1 MNITEDFV
9 SNSNVQAIFDQVDAL
24 GKKAY
29 FVGGCVRNALL
40 NAPVHDID
48 IATSALP
55 QEATKK
61 FREAGLKVVP
71 TGIDHGTIT
80 VVSGGASYEVT
91 TFRKDIKPDGRRS
104 VVAFS
109 DDMLDDAR
117 RRDFT
122 MNALYADR
130 DGQVIDPL
138 GGLPDL
144 RARRVRFIED
154 AGQRI
159 KEDYLRALRFFRFVA
174 WYGDPDAGMD
184 ADALTAIATNL
195 DGIDTLSA
203 ERVGAEMLKLLS
215 APDPAPAVAAM
226 AATGALAHVL
236 PGADARFLAP
246 LIHVES
252 GQKAN
257 PFRRLAVLGGQDVAK
272 RLRLSKA
279 QARCLRELLD
289 YSSAPMGPAELG
301 YRAGVAMARDALLVR
316 AATIG
321 GSFTSK
327 DEESLRLG
335 AKQVFPIK
343 AADLTPDYVGAELGN
358 KLKELEKAWVL
369 SGFTLT
375 RSGLLSR

>member
-9 SNSNVQAIFDQVDAL
+9 SNAGVQAIFDQVDAL

-375 RSGLLSR
+375 RADLLSR